1 MRVSGLHRDRPHSRG
16 SWLGLAVLVTAA
28 MLDLMDG
35 TVVNVI
41 LPEIASDL
49 AVGTSDPAIIA
60 TSYTIAFAGLLVVGG
75 AVGDYLGTRKVLI
88 VGLLVFICGSL
99 LCLVADSVLVLVI
112 GRVLQGASSAVIV
125 PQALVFIHTQVPKGL
140 RAKALAVYAGIT
152 GAGTVVSPVIAGLL
166 TGWNVLGLGWR
177 SIFAVHLALG
187 VMLICSTPLIPV
199 GKVEGVRP
207 KLGVPLLGAIAL
219 AGLVHGLLRVG
230 GFGLDKLA
238 VTSFVVAVSA
248 AGVVAAAICWSA
260 SRTTEVRN
268 GAALLDVRSFR
279 SALIVNAVVFA
290 VVFGLF
296 FVIPLTLQMSGGQSV
311 LGTSLIILPWACA
324 IPVASA
330 FASKTLVPRFG
341 GGTVWVGS
349 SLMGIGLLLAGVSG
363 VGVFRGSIMWV
374 ALFLGLAGL
383 GMGCLVAVVFG
394 LGLRDIPSERAGMA
408 AGVLNAVQQVAGA
421 IGIAL
426 TGALYARVNIA
437 GEFGRESLSACLSIA
452 GGIVLL
458 LIVLGRKRS
467 WESDGEW

>member
-1 MRVSGLHRDRPHSRG
+1 MRGLHRDGPRAGG

-75 AVGDYLGTRKVLI
+75 AVGDFLGTRKVLAVGLVVFVCGSLFCLLANS
-88 VGLLVFICGSL
+88 VGLLV
-99 LCLVADSVLVLVI
+99 V

-125 PQALVFIHTQVPKGL
+125 PQALVFIHTQVPKSL
-140 RAKALAVYAGIT
+140 RAKALAVYAGVT
-152 GAGTVVSPVIAGLL
+152 GAGTVASPVIAGLL
-166 TGWNVLGLGWR
+166 TDWNVLGLGWR

-187 VMLICSTPLIPV
+187 VMLICSAPLIPA
-199 GKVEGVRP
+199 GTLGGARP
-207 KLGVPLLGAIAL
+207 KLGVPTLGAFAL
-219 AGLVHGLLRVG
+219 AGLVFGLLRVG
-230 GFGLDKLA
+230 EFGLDGLA
-238 VTSFVVAVSA
+238 VLSFVMAAVAGGA
-248 AGVVAAAICWSA
+248 VVAAIYWSA
-260 SRTTEVRN
+260 SRATNLKHGV
-268 GAALLDVRSFR
+268 GILGVPSFR

-296 FVIPLTLQMSGGQSV
+296 FVIPLTLQMSAGQSV

-330 FASKTLVPRFG
+330 FASRILVPRFG
-341 GGTVWVGS
+341 GAVVCAGS
-349 SLMGIGLLLAGVSG
+349 SFMGSGLLLAGLSG
-363 VGVFRGSIMWV
+363 VGVFGVSLIWV

-394 LGLRDIPSERAGMA
+394 MGLRDIPSERAGMA

-421 IGIAL
+421 MGIAL
-426 TGALYARVNIA
+426 VGALYARVNIA
-437 GEFGRESLSACLSIA
+437 GEFGRESLSACLSVA
-452 GGIVLL
+452 GVVVLI
-458 LIVLGRKRS
+458 LIVFGRKGC
-467 WESDGEW
+467 WETEGLPHG